1 MAYSIEK
8 FGEKIRAFRERR
20 SLTLREVADRAG
32 VSESLVSQIERNRVS
47 PALDTLLALAEAL
60 DMDLEYLFADYRRAR
75 PVQITRSH
83 ERFSFT
89 KPGVRYE
96 RLAQLEVPDH
106 LGGIEAYCITL
117 EPGAQTGSTEYGH
130 QGWELGMVEAGK
142 GTLSLGNHTYELAW
156 GDSISF
162 RSDAPHVL
170 ANAGTE
176 PLRVLWIISPPK
188 GVLGKAYG
196 NLNPQQQHEINKGGV
211 YG

>member
-1 MAYSIEK
+1 MKRMSYSIEP

-47 PALDTLLALAEAL
+47 PALDTLLAVAEAL
-60 DMDLEYLFADYRRAR
+60 DMDLAYLFADFRRNRA
-75 PVQITRSH
+75 VQITKRH
-83 ERFSFT
+83 ERLSFT

-96 RLAQLEVPDH
+96 RLAQLAGSEH

-130 QGWELGMVEAGK
+130 QGWELGMVEAGE
-142 GTLSLGNHTYELAW
+142 GALSLGNHTYDLAP

-170 ANAGTE
+170 ANRGGE
-176 PLRVLWIISPPK
+176 VLRVLWIISPPK
-188 GVLGKAYG
+188 GILGKA
-196 NLNPQQQHEINKGGV
+196 
-211 YG
+211 

>member
-8 FGEKIRAFRERR
+8 FGEKIRSFRERR

-47 PALDTLLALAEAL
+47 PALDTLLALADAL
-60 DMDLEYLFADYRRAR
+60 DMDLAYLFTDYRRVR

-83 ERFSFT
+83 ERLSFT

-96 RLAQLEVPDH
+96 RLAQLEGPDH

-142 GTLSLGNHTYELAW
+142 GALSLGNSTYELAP

-170 ANAGTE
+170 ANVGTE

-188 GVLGKAYG
+188 GVWRKASG
-196 NLNPQQQHEINKGGV
+196 N
-211 YG
+211 